1 MRSRVDGADLT
12 PPPLLNRHPALQ
24 MKHEIMSA
32 WTPAEDKM
40 ILQLYRQEGRK
51 WAKIASC
58 LENRT
63 SASVRNRFLRIEKG
77 ARLRAQGVSKNRC
90 AACGQQ
96 KLGHVCPVKL
106 SAVPEPRVEDCSME
120 SATAVSLADGDRP
133 SEHPAL
139 QAAAV
144 LARGISHAPAG
155 AAAVLAAAQLARD
168 DGSEMSV
175 DAEEGDGEEVSAS
188 ASAGASSTQ
197 SPPRATRLASGESER
212 SAEAATS
219 PTLTASS
226 SGESRANGRGG
237 VDPSCAGTRS
247 AGTQAVRVDRSVVV
261 VDEMEG
267 DDDEGGMPAAEP
279 PLPSRQASDASV
291 ALIELAGVGMSC
303 PPALAALQ
311 PTRSDTQDTDDTVVA
326 PPSRGR
332 TDAPSGS
339 ADAAVPV
346 SAFRSAGG
354 VVRIGGTALVRGDS
368 GGIAESFA
376 EDLSGKVGPSG
387 DATAAAAAAG
397 AAVVGVPTEL
407 WSEVADLA
415 ARLRPYNVRLR
426 AQLHVEDNAAEGNVH
441 VAEGVVCVGE

>member
-12 PPPLLNRHPALQ
+12 PPPLLTRHPALQ

-120 SATAVSLADGDRP
+120 SAAAVSLADGDRP

-168 DGSEMSV
+168 DGSDMSL
-175 DAEEGDGEEVSAS
+175 DAEDGEGVSAS

-197 SPPRATRLASGESER
+197 SPPRATRVASGESAR

-219 PTLTASS
+219 PTPTASS
-226 SGESRANGRGG
+226 SGESRANGRPG
-237 VDPSCAGTRS
+237 PSCAGTRS

-267 DDDEGGMPAAEP
+267 DDDEGGIC
-279 PLPSRQASDASV
+279 S
-291 ALIELAGVGMSC
+291 
-303 PPALAALQ
+303 
-311 PTRSDTQDTDDTVVA
+311 
-326 PPSRGR
+326 
-332 TDAPSGS
+332 
-339 ADAAVPV
+339 
-346 SAFRSAGG
+346 
-354 VVRIGGTALVRGDS
+354 
-368 GGIAESFA
+368 
-376 EDLSGKVGPSG
+376 
-387 DATAAAAAAG
+387 
-397 AAVVGVPTEL
+397 
-407 WSEVADLA
+407 
-415 ARLRPYNVRLR
+415 
-426 AQLHVEDNAAEGNVH
+426 
-441 VAEGVVCVGE
+441 